1 MSTLDAARP
10 AAVGVGRTWPDRF
23 AEQVA
28 ARGDAVAVEMGD
40 ESLTY
45 GALAD
50 RAGRLAAALR
60 AHGAAP
66 ERLVGLA
73 LPRSVDQ
80 VVAQVAVLCAGA
92 AYLPVDP
99 DQPEERIRFVLDD
112 AAPAVLL
119 TTPELRDALPPEWR
133 ARAVLL
139 PDLDLTATPPA
150 PLDPGVSVD
159 ALAYVIYTS
168 GSTGRPK
175 GVLVTHAG
183 VDKLVATQT
192 ERLGVGPDDRVLAF
206 ASPSFD
212 VAFWELCQ
220 SLLSGARMVVV
231 PSELRAPVPELAAYL
246 YAHDVS
252 VMILPPVLL
261 AAMPEDVTL
270 PPGVLLAGTER
281 VAPELVARWG
291 RDHRMF
297 NAYGPTE
304 ATVNST
310 LGESHPGTL
319 DGTSVPIG
327 VPDPLTTARVL
338 DAALAPV
345 ADGEPGE
352 LYLGGPG
359 LARGYL
365 GRPGLSAERFVA
377 DPFGGPGD
385 RLYRTGDLV
394 VRHGEVL
401 DFRGRTDDQV
411 QIRGFRVEPGEV
423 ESEMRSHPGV
433 AQAAAVVREDLPAGR
448 GLVGYVVPA
457 LGEAG
462 EGRVDEWKELHEVLY
477 TAADED
483 AALFDDGF
491 AGWNS
496 TYDGTDIPREHMRV
510 WRDAVVD
517 RIRALP
523 AGGRVLEVGV
533 GSGLLLTEVAPE
545 VERYVGIDLSAEGI
559 AALQRRVD
567 ASDVLR
573 GRVVLE
579 TRPAHEVRGV
589 DGGPFD
595 AIVINSVAQYFPG
608 ADYLAAVLR
617 DAAGLLAPGGSILV
631 GDVRHAGLLRTLR
644 AGVETARDPGR
655 DPAALRR
662 AVDASAA
669 WEPELLVHPDF
680 FRDVADELG
689 LAADVE
695 LERTP
700 HHDELSRYRY
710 HAVLYADVSEFRG
723 YGPEVRSRPWTG
735 SVEEVREALAA
746 SDAVRLVG
754 VPNARLIPDLEAL
767 ARVDGTAL
775 PDVPA
780 ADPEDL
786 IALAPGRARATW
798 DPEDPT
804 RFEVLYSDA
813 GPAFRGGGPTGTTT
827 PAPFRD
833 VGALTSAVRE
843 HLRDRL
849 PEHLVPAAVVA
860 VPALPTLPSGK
871 LDRAALPAPDLAAE
885 LDGTAP
891 RTPREELLA
900 AVFAE
905 LLGVPGIGVHDDF
918 FAVGGDSIL
927 SVSLVARARAAGL
940 AITPRQIF
948 THRTVAGLA
957 EVAAARDDGTEDG
970 VAVELDDT
978 ARAALGDT
986 GDTAEVWP
994 VSALQEGFF
1003 VHAAL
1008 SDVYTVQEVVRLRG
1022 PVDAGA
1028 WRAAAQRLL
1037 ARHPQLRAGFAQRA
1051 DGRVVQAIAESVDLP
1066 WRAVDLRDLDTPA
1079 AERALDD
1086 VVVAERAERFDL
1098 ARPPLIRAAL
1108 VHTGDDTAALV
1119 LTFEHIV
1126 LDGWSVAV
1134 VVRELLADTGEATPD
1149 TDLPT
1154 HRARHARLPDQAADL
1169 AAWRDA
1175 LADLDGPTRLLGAL
1189 APDAGVGAPEPAR
1202 APRHHQRR
1210 LGIDERTTGR
1220 LVAAARRR
1228 GLTLGTVLHGAWAL
1242 VVGRLTGS
1250 RDVVVGSTVSG
1261 RDGVLPGVEDA
1272 VGLFINTVPVRLR
1285 WAPGEPVA
1293 DVLDALQAHRTEL
1306 LDHDGVALAALQ
1318 RELGHGELFD
1328 SLVVVENYPQPDG
1341 VEAVDVVDAVHYP
1354 VALIAAVGPRLDLT
1368 IKHDP
1373 TRVDAAAA
1381 ELVVAQLRRTLDR
1394 FAADLDA
1401 PVAAIPLRDA
1411 PPRHPDTARPVEP
1424 ATLTSWIADQA
1435 AATPDAPAVI
1445 AEDGTLTHA
1454 ELAGRAAGLARHLA
1468 GEGAVVG
1475 VAVPRS
1481 ADLVVALAGVLHAGK
1496 AYVPLDVD
1504 LPRERLA
1511 AVIADAGVEV
1521 VVTTAS
1527 TDALPDGPR
1536 RVLVEDAG
1544 DADTP
1549 LAEPDPDDA
1558 AYVIF
1563 TSGSTGRPKGVVVSH
1578 RAIVNRLA
1586 WTQETYGLTPDDRV
1600 LQKTPVGFDVSVWE
1614 FFWPLVT
1621 GAAIVVARPGGH
1633 RDPAYLAG
1641 LVADAG
1647 VTTMHFVPSMLEA
1660 FLATDEV
1667 TEDPSWAASLR
1678 RVLASGEAL
1687 PAGAAARWRELTGV
1701 PLHNLYGPTEA
1712 AVDVTHHQVSDV
1724 DTARVPIGAP
1734 VWNTTLHVLDP
1745 CLAPVPDG
1753 VPGELY
1759 LAGVQLAR
1767 GYTGRPGLTAERFV
1781 ADPFA
1786 PGRRL
1791 YRTGDLVLR
1800 RPDGELEYLGRTDE
1814 QVKIR
1819 GQRIEPGEVEAALA
1833 AQPGVARAA
1842 VTVRRDGP
1850 SPSLVGYVVGD
1861 ADGLRAALA
1870 RELPEAMV
1878 PVAVV
1883 AIDALP
1889 LTASGK
1895 LDRRALPAPELGTG
1909 PAREPATEAERVLC
1923 AIFAEVLGRETCGP
1937 DDDWFALGG
1946 DSISAIGVA
1955 SRARRAGL
1963 AVGPAEVF
1971 AGRSPAGVAA
1981 RVPDTAVGAARV
1993 EDLVAPVAPEQVR
2006 ADVAVAEVWPLSPLQ
2021 EGLFFHAGLDGGVDG
2036 SADVYR
2042 IQEIVDLDHRLDADR
2057 LRDAVATLL
2066 ARHDALR
2073 AGFTSEGLDEPVQ
2086 FVAASLEPPVRVV
2099 DAPSDD
2105 AVAAATAEDRAA
2117 GFDLAAPP
2125 LFRVVLVRGPAS
2137 DRVLISR
2144 HLLLWDGWSAWTVL
2158 SQLLGAYAGEEL
2170 EPAGSYRDHL
2180 AWLAA
2185 QDTDAAMEAWRS
2197 ALAGLEEPTLVGPDT
2212 PEPLREQDVELDAD
2226 VTARLRALTRE
2237 RGITAHTV
2245 LSTVWGLALAAATG
2259 RTDVVLGT
2267 TVAGRPDAVPHVET
2281 TVGLFL
2287 TTVPTRLVLDAGE
2300 SAGALLARVQDERL
2314 GLLAQEW
2321 VGLGAIQRA
2330 AGRRTLFDTLFVY
2343 RPEGGEERIADLA
2356 DRHGVTALRNDDATH
2371 YPMTFIVTPGER
2383 MRLTLAHTLSDD
2395 GARAWLDRFT
2405 TLLDQVL
2412 ADPEV
2417 AVPALDPLLPAEREA
2432 VTSGRDGAPADLGN
2446 VTVADMLA
2454 ERAALVPDD
2463 LALVSGNVALTYRE
2477 LDAAID
2483 RTARLLRSRGAG
2495 PETVVALAV
2504 PRSAETVVALFAV
2517 LRTGAAYLPLE
2528 LDHPAE
2534 RLRETIADAEPVALV
2549 TVARV
2554 AERFGGVP
2562 AIVLDDPDVAAE
2574 RDALPAG
2581 SLSDAELGDFAR
2593 DRADR
2598 LDRPAYLIYTSGST
2612 GRPKGVV
2619 TPYRGLT
2626 NMQINHRTEIFDP
2639 VVAAAGGRRLRIAH
2653 TVSFAFDMSWE
2664 ELLWLVEGHEVHVL
2678 DEELRRDATRLVAH
2692 ADEHAVDVVNV
2703 TPTYAD
2709 ALIEEGLLAERGMP
2723 LVLLGGEA
2731 VSDTVWSTLR
2741 DTDGT
2746 LGYNLYGPTEYTI
2759 NTLGGGTEDSA
2770 TPTVGRPITNTR
2782 AHVLD
2787 PWLRPVPDGVPGEL
2801 YIAGTG
2807 LARGYWRRPGLT
2819 AERFVADPTDPAGG
2833 RMYRTGDLVRRR
2845 PGTGGVLDFLSR
2857 TDDQVKIRGHRVE
2870 PGEVAAVLTA
2880 HDAVARAAVVADR
2893 SGPGGSARLVGY
2905 VVRAGDLEVAAVRDD
2920 LRGRLPDHLVP
2931 AALVEVDTLPL
2942 TVNGKLD
2949 VGALPTPDLAPAG
2962 GGRPPATPEEETL
2975 CGIFAAVLD
2984 VPRVGPED
2992 DFFDLGGHSLIATRL
3007 LSRVRTALGA
3017 DVTLRDLFDAPTPAA
3032 LAGRVGSREPVA
3044 ARPELTSRE
3053 RPGALPLSAAQQR
3066 LWMLAQ
3072 LGETGGSAT
3081 SAYHYPIVLRV
3092 RPDGEELDVDALAAA
3107 LDDVV
3112 SRHEPLRTLI
3122 DGATQRVLSEVRIP
3136 LTRASASSEDEAAEL
3151 VAAEVARPFD
3161 LARRPPLRATVIAL
3175 PGGALG
3181 AGEHLLVLVL
3191 HHIATDEWSDGPL
3204 FADLAAA
3211 YAARRDGHAPVF
3223 TPLPVT
3229 YGDYALWQAE
3239 LLGSSDG
3246 GSPEAARQR
3255 AFWADALA
3263 GAPEELEL
3271 PTDRPRPATPS
3282 FTGGTVA
3289 LPLDDA
3295 VAEGLR
3301 ELARERGA
3309 STFMVLQAAVAVLLA
3324 RLGAGDDVP
3333 LGAPVAGRTDPR
3345 LDDLVGFFVN
3355 TVVLRTD
3362 LSGAPSFGELVDRVR
3377 AADLAAFAHADL
3389 PFETVVEHLD
3399 PPRVLARTPL
3409 FQVMVGHHVRSGSP
3423 LSLPGLEITEDDV
3436 AGTTAK
3442 FDLVF
3447 SFVEDTAS
3455 GGAITLHLEYAADL
3469 FDRDSAE
3476 RIAERFARVAGS
3488 VVTAP
3493 DAPVAD
3499 VGVLADDERERL
3511 ARIEGRPDARA
3522 VPEETLVASFE
3533 RHVDTTPDAVA
3544 VADADRAVS
3553 YAELDGLA
3561 EAVAD
3566 LLVGVGPEDVVA
3578 VAVPRSVTMVAA
3590 VLGVLKRGAA
3600 WLPIDLAHPPERLAH
3615 MLADSGAVRVVVTPA
3630 TAERVPSGP
3639 PQVVLDGVEPAPRR
3653 DRARPA
3659 SLDAAAY
3666 VLYTSGS
3673 TGRPKGVV
3681 VPHEGIGSLAATSV
3695 DRMGVTAEARIL
3707 QFASVGFDVAAF
3719 ELTMALTLGG
3729 RLEILPDDAR
3739 VAGPPLTDFLRDRR
3753 ITHAILPPSL
3763 VAALPDDCVI
3773 PDGTTVLVGTETVP
3787 PDLVARWAERLRMLV
3802 AYGLTE
3808 ATVNST
3814 LWRTR
3819 SDWSGPLPIGDPDP
3833 NTVVRVLGPRLEPVA
3848 PGVVGDLWVGGRG
3861 LARGY
3866 VGRPDL
3872 TAERFV
3878 ADPYGAPGARLYRTG
3893 DRARWRRDPAASAGW
3908 VLDFLGRDDDQVKIR
3923 GVRIEP
3929 GEVAAALAEH
3939 PGVAQAVAVADRD
3952 GDLARLV
3959 GYVSP
3964 ASGPVDVDEVRAT
3977 AAARLPEHMVPSLV
3991 VALDGPMPLTPNGKV
4006 DRRALPAP
4014 DWSALVTSA
4023 APTTPEEERLAAI
4036 VAEVLRLERVGVDD
4050 DFFALG
4056 GHSMAAMRLVSGV
4069 REALGVELVVRDVFE
4084 APTVAGLAVRV
4095 ADAPRAR
4102 PRPTPGGPPGAEEPL
4117 APGQRRLVAD
4127 GTSRRP
4133 DHALVLD
4140 GPFDRD
4146 ALAAAVDDVVARHEP
4161 LRTTVGEV
4169 RRVAARGPGLTERH
4183 GALEDL
4189 AREPFDLTAEPAFRA
4204 HLVDGRL
4211 LLVLGY
4217 TAVDEWSVVPLLRD
4231 LATAYAARRRG
4242 GEPAWAPLPISYTD
4256 YARWA
4261 TALPARSPADRDD
4274 LVGLPTSLF
4283 HSGES
4288 GGSGASG
4295 AASVVAVEIDAGHR
4309 LALDRLA
4316 RRTRTSLLMVLQA
4329 ALASALTAEGAGE
4342 DLPLV
4347 TMDAG
4352 RVDAAL
4358 DDLVGSVAD
4367 LIVVRTDTSG
4377 DPSVEELLDRVRRAD
4392 LAAFAHD
4399 TAFADVAA
4407 HTGLARPPVALVH
4420 HEDVGMAGEQS
4431 VLGALDAVPTG
4442 ASSADLTLAFWETAP
4457 GRAMAIELIHDPAVV
4472 DDATARRILDRVLAF
4487 GV

>member
-1 MSTLDAARP
+1 MSTLDADRRP
-10 AAVGVGRTWPDRF
+10 RVGVGRTWPDRF

-28 ARGDAVAVEMGD
+28 RRGEAVAVVMGE

-45 GALAD
+45 DALAD
-50 RAGRLAAALR
+50 RAARLATRLV
-60 AHGAAP
+60 AHGAGP
-66 ERLVGLA
+66 ERLVGVA
-73 LPRSVDQ
+73 LPRSVDA

-92 AYLPVDP
+92 AHLPVDT
-99 DQPEERIRFVLDD
+99 DQPAERVRLVLDD

-119 TTPELRDALPPEWR
+119 TTAALRGELPAGWADRAL
-133 ARAVLL
+133 VL
-139 PDLDLTATPPA
+139 DELDVAAAAPA
-150 PLDPGVSVD
+150 PLDPDVAVD
-159 ALAYVIYTS
+159 GLAYVIYTS

-183 VDKLVATQT
+183 VDGLVATQT
-192 ERLGVGPDDRVLAF
+192 ERLGVGPDDHVLAF
-206 ASPSFD
+206 ASPGFD

-220 SLLSGARMVVV
+220 ALLSGGRLVVV

-246 YAHDVS
+246 HEHGVT

-261 AAMPEDVTL
+261 AALPDDVDL
-270 PPGVLLAGTER
+270 PAGVLLAGTER

-291 RDHRMF
+291 RGRRMF

-310 LGESHPGTL
+310 LGESHPDAL
-319 DGTSVPIG
+319 DGASVPIG

-345 ADGEPGE
+345 PHGEPGE
-352 LYLGGPG
+352 LYIGGPG

-365 GRPGLSAERFVA
+365 GRPGLTAERFVA
-377 DPFGGPGD
+377 DPFGEPGD

-394 VRHGEVL
+394 VRHGDVL
-401 DFRGRTDDQV
+401 DFLGRTDDQV

-423 ESEMRSHPGV
+423 ESAMRSHPAV
-433 AQAAAVVREDLPAGR
+433 AQAAVVVREDLPGGR
-448 GLVGYVVPA
+448 ALVGYVVPA
-457 LGEAG
+457 LGGAG
-462 EGRVDEWKELHEVLY
+462 DDRVAEWEDLHEVLY
-477 TAADED
+477 AAD
-483 AALFDDGF
+483 DDGF

-496 TYDGTDIPREHMRV
+496 TYDGAEIPRAQMRV
-510 WRDAVVD
+510 WRDAVVA

-523 AGGRVLEVGV
+523 VGSRVLEVGV
-533 GSGLLLTEVAPE
+533 GSGLLLTEIAPH
-545 VERYVGIDLSAEGI
+545 VERYVGVDLSAEGI
-559 AALQRRVD
+559 AALGRRVAAD
-567 ASDVLR
+567 PVLAD
-573 GRVVLE
+573 RVVLE
-579 TRPAHEVRGV
+579 TRAADAVAGV
-589 DGGPFD
+589 AGGPFD
-595 AIVINSVAQYFPG
+595 TIVINSVVQYFPDG
-608 ADYLAAVLR
+608 EYLRRVLH
-617 DAAGLLAPGGSILV
+617 DAAGLLAPGGSLLV

-644 AGVETARDPGR
+644 AGVEVARAAPGT
-655 DPAALRR
+655 DDAALRG
-662 AVDASAA
+662 AVDASVA
-669 WEPELLVHPDF
+669 WEPELLVDPGF
-680 FRDVADELG
+680 FGAVAVELG

-700 HHDELSRYRY
+700 FHDEISRYRY
-710 HAVLYADVSEFRG
+710 HAVLHPHVRDLPSDSTEDHAR
-723 YGPEVRSRPWTG
+723 EVRWTG
-735 SVEEVREALAA
+735 SVEEVRAALAA
-746 SDAVRLVG
+746 WPAVRLVG
-754 VPNARLIPDLEAL
+754 VPNARLTPDLEAL
-767 ARVDGTAL
+767 AGVDGTPL

-786 IALAPGRARATW
+786 IALAPDRARATW
-798 DPEDPT
+798 DPEEPT
-804 RFEVLYSDA
+804 RFEVLFGD
-813 GPAFRGGGPTGTTT
+813 GPAFRGGGPAGTST

-833 VGALTSAVRE
+833 VTAVTAAVRE

-849 PEHLVPAAVVA
+849 PAHLVPAAVVA

-871 LDRAALPAPDLAAE
+871 LDRAALPAPDPAAE
-885 LDGTAP
+885 IEGTAP
-891 RTPREELLA
+891 RTPREEMLA
-900 AVFAE
+900 ALFAE
-905 LLGVPGIGVHDDF
+905 LLAVPGIGVHDDF

-927 SVSLVARARAAGL
+927 SVSLVVRARAAGL
-940 AITPRQIF
+940 EITPRQIF
-948 THRTVAGLA
+948 THRTVAALA
-957 EVAAARDDGTEDG
+957 REAGVREETTAPAAVT
-970 VAVELDDT
+970 VELDDT
-978 ARAALGDT
+978 ARAALGD
-986 GDTAEVWP
+986 GLSDESWDEVWP
-994 VSALQEGFF
+994 ASPLQEGFL

-1022 PVDAGA
+1022 PVDAAA
-1028 WRAAAQRLL
+1028 WRAAAGRLPE
-1037 ARHPQLRAGFAQRA
+1037 RHPQLRAGFAQRA
-1051 DGRVVQAIAESVDLP
+1051 DGRVVQAIAREVTLP
-1066 WRAVDLRDLDTPA
+1066 WREVDLRGADPA
-1079 AERALDD
+1079 ALDD
-1086 VVVAERAERFDL
+1086 VVAAERAERFDL
-1098 ARPPLIRAAL
+1098 ARPPLLRVAL
-1108 VHTGDDTAALV
+1108 VHLRDTERSGAGAEEENEDAALV

-1134 VVRELLADTGEATPD
+1134 VVRELVDDVAGTLPPARD
-1149 TDLPT
+1149 TDLAT
-1154 HRARHARLPDQAADL
+1154 LRARHTRADDADADL
-1169 AAWRDA
+1169 AAWTSA
-1175 LADLDGPTRLLGAL
+1175 LAGLDGPTRLLDAL
-1189 APDAGVGAPEPAR
+1189 APATVPDDLAAAPER
-1202 APRHHQRR
+1202 APRHRQVR
-1210 LGIDERTTGR
+1210 LVVDADTTGR

-1242 VVGRLTGS
+1242 VVGRLTGQ

-1261 RDGVLPGVEDA
+1261 RDGSLPGVEDA
-1272 VGLFINTVPVRLR
+1272 VGLFINTVPVRVR
-1285 WAPGEPVA
+1285 WTPGAAAGE
-1293 DVLDALQAHRTEL
+1293 VLAALQDERTAL
-1306 LDHDGVALAALQ
+1306 LDHDRVALAALQ
-1318 RELGHGELFD
+1318 RALGLGELFD
-1328 SLVVVENYPQPDG
+1328 SLVVVENYPQPHGVDG
-1341 VEAVDVVDAVHYP
+1341 VDVVDAVHYP
-1354 VALIAAVGPRLDLT
+1354 VALIASGGSELALT
-1368 IKHDP
+1368 VKHDP

-1381 ELVVAQLRRTLDR
+1381 DLVVAQLRRTLDAL
-1394 FAADLDA
+1394 AADLDV
-1401 PVAAIPLRDA
+1401 PVAAIPLRDDPVA
-1411 PPRHPDTARPVEP
+1411 HPDVARPVAP
-1424 ATLTSWIADQA
+1424 TTLTGWIAEQA
-1435 AATPDAPAVI
+1435 ATTPDAPAVV
-1445 AEDGTLTHA
+1445 AEGAVLTHA
-1454 ELAGRAAGLARHLA
+1454 ELTARSAELA
-1468 GEGAVVG
+1468 GALAGAGPVVG

-1481 ADLVVALAGVLHAGK
+1481 AGLVVALLGVLHAGA
-1496 AYVPLDVD
+1496 AYVPLDLD
-1504 LPRERLA
+1504 LPRERLR
-1511 AVIADAGVEV
+1511 AVVEDAGVEV
-1521 VVTTAS
+1521 VVTTAEAA
-1527 TDALPDGPR
+1527 DAVPDGPR
-1536 RVLVEDAG
+1536 RVLLDAAG
-1544 DADTP
+1544 REAVP
-1549 LAEPDPDDA
+1549 PVPVDPDDA

-1586 WTQETYGLTPDDRV
+1586 WMQDAYGLAPDDRV

-1633 RDPAYLAG
+1633 RDPTYLAA

-1667 TEDPSWAASLR
+1667 TDDVAWAGTLR

-1687 PAGAAARWRELTGV
+1687 PATAAARWRELTGV

-1712 AVDVTHHQVSDV
+1712 AVDVTHHAVTAA
-1724 DTARVPIGAP
+1724 DTTRVPIGAP
-1734 VWNTTLHVLDP
+1734 VWNTGLHVLDE
-1745 CLAPVPDG
+1745 CLAEVPDG

-1781 ADPFA
+1781 AA
-1786 PGRRL
+1786 PDGARL
-1791 YRTGDLVLR
+1791 YRTGDLVR
-1800 RPDGELEYLGRTDE
+1800 RLPDGELEYLGRTDE

-1833 AQPGVARAA
+1833 ARSGVAHAA

-1850 SPSLVGYVVGD
+1850 SPALVGYVVGEVDPD
-1861 ADGLRAALA
+1861 ALRADLA
-1870 RELPEAMV
+1870 AELPEAMV
-1878 PVAVV
+1878 PAAVV
-1883 AIDALP
+1883 VLDALP

-1895 LDRRALPAPELGTG
+1895 LDRRALPAPAVADAG
-1909 PAREPATEAERVLC
+1909 PAREPASEAERVLC
-1923 AIFAEVLGRETCGP
+1923 AVFAEVLGRGRCGP
-1937 DDDWFALGG
+1937 DDDFFALGG
-1946 DSISAIGVA
+1946 DSIAAIGVA
-1955 SRARRAGL
+1955 GRARRAGL

-1981 RVPDTAVGAARV
+1981 RVPDTARAAAPV
-1993 EDLVAPVAPEQVR
+1993 EDLRAPVAPERVPT
-2006 ADVAVAEVWPLSPLQ
+2006 DLDVAEVWPLSPLQ
-2021 EGLFFHAGLDGGVDG
+2021 EGLFFHAGLDGGPDG

-2042 IQEIVDLDHRLDADR
+2042 IQEIVDLDHRLDEER
-2057 LRDAVATLL
+2057 LRAAVATLL

-2086 FVAASLEPPVRVV
+2086 FVAASLAPPVRVV
-2099 DAPSDD
+2099 DAADED
-2105 AVAAATAEDRAA
+2105 AVAAVTAQDRAA
-2117 GFDLAAPP
+2117 GFDLARPP
-2125 LFRVVLVRGPAS
+2125 LFRVVLVRGPGT

-2158 SQLLGAYAGEEL
+2158 SQLLDAYAGDREL

-2185 QDTDAAMEAWRS
+2185 QDTDAAVEAWRT

-2212 PEPLREQDVELDAD
+2212 PGPLRERDLELDAD
-2226 VTARLRALTRE
+2226 VTARLRTLTRE
-2237 RGITAHTV
+2237 RGLTAHAV
-2245 LSTVWGLALAAATG
+2245 LSTVWGLVLAAATG

-2287 TTVPTRLVLDAGE
+2287 TTVPTRLVLRAGE
-2300 SAGALLARVQDERL
+2300 PVDALLARVQDERL
-2314 GLLAQEW
+2314 GLLAHEW

-2343 RPEGGEERIADLA
+2343 RPEGGEERVAELSA
-2356 DRHGVTALRNDDATH
+2356 RHGVTALRNDDATH
-2371 YPMTFIVTPGER
+2371 YPLTVIVTPGER
-2383 MRLTLAHTLSDD
+2383 MRVTLAHTLTDD
-2395 GARAWLDRFT
+2395 AATAWLERFT
-2405 TLLDQVL
+2405 RLLEQVL
-2412 ADPEV
+2412 ADPGA
-2417 AVPALDPLLPAEREA
+2417 AVDALDPLLPAEREA
-2432 VTSGRDGAPADLGN
+2432 VVAGRDGVAVDLGN
-2446 VTVADMLA
+2446 ATVADLLA
-2454 ERAALVPDD
+2454 QRAALVPGD
-2463 LALVSGNVALTYRE
+2463 LALVSGDVGYTYRE
-2477 LDAAID
+2477 LDAAVD
-2483 RTARLLRSRGAG
+2483 RTARLLRARGAG

-2534 RLRETIADAEPVALV
+2534 RLRATLRDAEPVVLV

-2554 AERFGGVP
+2554 ADRFPGVP
-2562 AIVLDDPDVAAE
+2562 ALVLDDPAVAAE
-2574 RDALPAG
+2574 REAQPAG
-2581 SLSDAELGDFAR
+2581 PLGDDELGAFAR

-2612 GRPKGVV
+2612 GAPKGVV

-2626 NMQINHRTEIFDP
+2626 NMQINHRREIFEP

-2692 ADEHAVDVVNV
+2692 AREHAVDVVNV
-2703 TPTYAD
+2703 TPTYAE
-2709 ALIEEGLLAERGMP
+2709 ALIEEGLLERTVP

-2731 VSDTVWSTLR
+2731 VSDAVWTALR
-2741 DTDGT
+2741 DADGT

-2759 NTLGGGTEDSA
+2759 NTLGGGTADSA

-2845 PGTGGVLDFLSR
+2845 PGTGGVLDFLGR

-2870 PGEVAAVLTA
+2870 PGEVAAALTA

-2905 VVRAGDLEVAAVRDD
+2905 VVPAGQLDVAAVRDD
-2920 LRGRLPDHLVP
+2920 LRSRLPDHLVP

-2949 VGALPTPDLAPAG
+2949 TGALPTPDLTPAG
-2962 GGRPPATPEEETL
+2962 GGRPPATPAEETL
-2975 CGIFAAVLD
+2975 CGLYAAVLGLE
-2984 VPRVGPED
+2984 RVGPDD
-2992 DFFDLGGHSLIATRL
+2992 DFFDLGGHSLVATRL

-3017 DVTLRDLFDAPTPAA
+3017 DVALRDLFDAPTPAL
-3032 LAGRVGSREPVA
+3032 LAGRAGGRAAGP
-3044 ARPELTSRE
+3044 ARPELAPRE
-3053 RPGALPLSAAQQR
+3053 RPAALPLSAAQQR

-3072 LGETGGSAT
+3072 LDEAGGG
-3081 SAYHYPIVLRV
+3081 AYHYPIVLRL
-3092 RPDGEELDVDALAAA
+3092 RPDPERLDPAALAAA

-3112 SRHEPLRTLI
+3112 ARHDPLRTLL
-3122 DGATQRVLSEVRIP
+3122 DGTTQRVLTDVRIP
-3136 LTRASASSEDEAAEL
+3136 LARARADSADEAAEL
-3151 VAAEVARPFD
+3151 VEAEVARPFD
-3161 LARRPPLRATVIAL
+3161 LARRPPLRATLVEL
-3175 PGGALG
+3175 PGD
-3181 AGEHLLVLVL
+3181 EHLLVLVL

-3211 YAARRDGHAPVF
+3211 YAARRAGEEPAF
-3223 TPLPVT
+3223 APLPVT
-3229 YGDYALWQAE
+3229 YADYALWQAD
-3239 LLGSSDG
+3239 LLGDPADTDSA
-3246 GSPEAARQR
+3246 AARQVM
-3255 AFWADALA
+3255 FWAGALA
-3263 GAPEELEL
+3263 GAPEELAL
-3271 PTDRPRPATPS
+3271 PTDRPRPAAPT

-3289 LPLDDA
+3289 LTLEPA

-3301 ELARERGA
+3301 ALARDRGA

-3362 LSGAPSFGELVDRVR
+3362 LSGTPSFGELVDRVR
-3377 AADLAAFAHADL
+3377 AADLAAFAHADV
-3389 PFETVVEHLD
+3389 PFETVVERLD

-3409 FQVMVGHHVRSGSP
+3409 FQVMVGHHVRSGAP
-3423 LSLPGLEITEDDV
+3423 LALPGLAVTEEDV

-3447 SFVEDTAS
+3447 SFVETD
-3455 GGAITLHLEYAADL
+3455 GDLTLHLEYAADL
-3469 FDRDSAE
+3469 FERSSAE
-3476 RIAERFARVAGS
+3476 RIAQRFARVA
-3488 VVTAP
+3488 VTVAAAP
-3493 DAPVAD
+3493 DVPVATVD
-3499 VGVLADDERERL
+3499 VLDDDERALL
-3511 ARIEGRPDARA
+3511 ADLSGRPDARA
-3522 VPEETLVASFE
+3522 VPEETLVAAFE
-3533 RHVDTTPDAVA
+3533 RHADATPHAVA
-3544 VADADRAVS
+3544 VADVEREVG

-3561 EAVAD
+3561 EGVAD
-3566 LLVGVGPEDVVA
+3566 LLDGVGPEDVVA

-3600 WLPIDLAHPPERLAH
+3600 WLPLDLAHPPERLAH
-3615 MLADSGAVRVVVTPA
+3615 MVADSGAVRLLVTPA
-3630 TAERVPSGP
+3630 TADRVPDGPPRVVLERV
-3639 PQVVLDGVEPAPRR
+3639 DPAPRR

-3659 SLDAAAY
+3659 GLDAAAY

-3681 VPHEGIGSLAATSV
+3681 VPHEGIGSLAATAA
-3695 DRMGVTAEARIL
+3695 DRMGVTAASRIL

-3729 RLEILPDDAR
+3729 RLEILPGEAR
-3739 VAGPPLTDFLRDRR
+3739 VAGPALTDVLHARR

-3763 VAALPDDCVI
+3763 VAALPADCTI

-3787 PDLVARWAERLRMLV
+3787 PDLVARWADRLRMFV

-3819 SDWSGPLPIGDPDP
+3819 TGWEGPLPIGEPDP

-3848 PGVVGDLWVGGRG
+3848 PGVVGDLYVGGRG

-3866 VGRPDL
+3866 VGQSAL
-3872 TAERFV
+3872 TAARFV
-3878 ADPYGAPGARLYRTG
+3878 ADPAGAPGARLYRTG
-3893 DRARWRRDPAASAGW
+3893 DRARWRRDPQASTGW
-3908 VLDFLGRDDDQVKIR
+3908 VLDFLGRDDDQIKIR

-3939 PGVAQAVAVADRD
+3939 PDVQQAVAVADRD

-3959 GYVSP
+3959 GYVT
-3964 ASGPVDVDEVRAT
+3964 AVDDHVDVEDVRA
-3977 AAARLPEHMVPSLV
+3977 AAATRLPEHMVPALV
-3991 VALDGPMPLTPNGKV
+3991 VALDGPVPLTPNGKV

-4014 DWSALVTSA
+4014 DWSALVSSA
-4023 APTTPEEERLAAI
+4023 APATPEEERLAAL
-4036 VAEVLRLERVGVDD
+4036 VAEVLRLERVGADD

-4069 REALGVELVVRDVFE
+4069 RESLGVELAVRDVFE
-4084 APTVAGLAVRV
+4084 APTVAELATRL
-4095 ADAPRAR
+4095 AGAPRSR
-4102 PRPTPGGPPGAEEPL
+4102 PSPVPGGPPLAAEPV
-4117 APGQRRLVAD
+4117 APAQRRLLAE
-4127 GTSRRP
+4127 GTRRRP
-4133 DHALVLD
+4133 DHALVLR
-4140 GPFDRD
+4140 GPFDPE
-4146 ALAAAVDDVVARHEP
+4146 ALAAAVDDVVARHQP
-4161 LRTTVGEV
+4161 LRTTVSADGTV
-4169 RRVAARGPGLTERH
+4169 LRVGDGGPGLTTSS
-4183 GALEDL
+4183 GSPEDL
-4189 AREPFDLTAEPAFRA
+4189 ARAPFDLTAEPAFRA
-4204 HLVDGRL
+4204 HLVGGEL

-4231 LATAYAARRRG
+4231 LAIAYAARRYG
-4242 GEPAWAPLPISYTD
+4242 GEPAWVPLPLHYTD

-4261 TALPARSPADRDD
+4261 RTLPARPAAERAD
-4274 LVGLPTSLF
+4274 LVDLPVPPPHTPAPARVL
-4283 HSGES
+4283 
-4288 GGSGASG
+4288 
-4295 AASVVAVEIDAGHR
+4295 AAELAPGPR
-4309 LALDRLA
+4309 RALDRLA
-4316 RRTRTSLLMVLQA
+4316 RRTRTSLLMVFQA
-4329 ALASALTAEGAGE
+4329 ALATALTAEGAGT

-4347 TMDAG
+4347 TMAAG

-4358 DDLVGSVAD
+4358 DDLVGAVAD
-4367 LIVVRTDTSG
+4367 LVVVRTDTAG
-4377 DPSVEELLDRVRRAD
+4377 DPGPEELLARVRAAD
-4392 LAAFAHD
+4392 LAAFVHD
-4399 TAFADVAA
+4399 TPFADVAA
-4407 HTGLARPPVALVH
+4407 HTGLVRPPAALVH
-4420 HEDVGMAGEQS
+4420 HEEATLASEQS
-4431 VLGALDAVPTG
+4431 VLGGLDAVPTG
-4442 ASSADLTLAFWETAP
+4442 ASVADLTLAFHETPP
-4457 GRAMAIELIHDPAVV
+4457 GRPMTVELVHDPAAV
-4472 DDATARRILDRVLAF
+4472 DDATARRVLDRVLGF
-4487 GV
+4487 GA

>member
-1 MSTLDAARP
+1 MSTLSVRSSTV
-10 AAVGVGRTWPDRF
+10 VGGRTWPDRF

-28 ARGDAVAVEMGD
+28 ARGDAVAVELGD
-40 ESLTY
+40 ASLTY
-45 GALAD
+45 AALAD
-50 RAGRLAAALR
+50 RAARLAALLAG
-60 AHGAAP
+60 HGAGP

-73 LPRSVDQ
+73 LPRSIDQ

-99 DQPEERIRFVLDD
+99 DQPEERVRLVLDD

-119 TTPELRDALPPEWR
+119 TTGELRGDLPPEW
-133 ARAVLL
+133 AERAVLL
-139 PDLDLTATPPA
+139 EELDLDAATPA
-150 PLDPGVSVD
+150 PLDPSVD
-159 ALAYVIYTS
+159 VASLAYVIYTS

-175 GVLVTHAG
+175 GVLVTHGG

-220 SLLSGARMVVV
+220 SLLSGGRLVIV
-231 PSELRAPVPELAAYL
+231 PSELRAPVPELAEYL
-246 YAHDVS
+246 HAHDVS

-261 AAMPEDVTL
+261 AAMPDDVTL

-310 LGESHPGTL
+310 LGEAHPDTL
-319 DGTSVPIG
+319 DGASVPIG

-338 DAALAPV
+338 DAELAPV
-345 ADGEPGE
+345 ADGVPGE

-377 DPFGGPGD
+377 DPYGGPGE

-394 VRHGEVL
+394 VRHGGVAGVL
-401 DFRGRTDDQV
+401 DFLGRTDDQV

-423 ESEMRSHPGV
+423 ESELRGHPGV
-433 AQAAAVVREDLPAGR
+433 AQAAAVVRDDLPAGR

-457 LGEAG
+457 LESVGDD
-462 EGRVDEWKELHEVLY
+462 RVADWKELHEVLY

-510 WRDAVVD
+510 WRDGVVD

-523 AGGRVLEVGV
+523 AGRRVLEVGV

-545 VERYVGIDLSAEGI
+545 VEHYVGIDLSAEGI
-559 AALQRRVD
+559 AALQRRVE
-567 ASDVLR
+567 ASDMLR
-573 GRVVLE
+573 ERVVLE
-579 TRPAHEVRGV
+579 TRPAHEVGGV

-595 AIVINSVAQYFPG
+595 AVVVNSVAQYFPDG
-608 ADYLAAVLR
+608 DYLRAVLR
-617 DAAGLLAPGGSILV
+617 DAAGLLAPGGAILV

-644 AGVETARDPGR
+644 AGVETARDPGA
-655 DPAALRR
+655 DPVALRR
-662 AVDASAA
+662 AVDGSVA

-680 FRDVADELG
+680 FREVADELG
-689 LAADVE
+689 LATDVE

-700 HHDELSRYRY
+700 FHDELSRYRY
-710 HAVLYADVSEFRG
+710 HATLYVRDLHSYSSEDHART
-723 YGPEVRSRPWTG
+723 VRWSG
-735 SVEEVREALAA
+735 SVEAVREALAA
-746 SDAVRLVG
+746 SPDLRVVG
-754 VPNARLIPDLEAL
+754 VPNARLTPDLEAL
-767 ARVDGTAL
+767 ARVDGTEPPA
-775 PDVPA
+775 VPA
-780 ADPEDL
+780 ADPENL
-786 IALAPGRARATW
+786 LALATDRPARATW

-804 RFEVLYSDA
+804 RFEVLYGDA
-813 GPAFRGGGPTGTTT
+813 GPVFRGGGPTGTTS

-833 VGALTSAVRE
+833 VGALTSGVRE

-860 VPALPTLPSGK
+860 VPELPTLPSGK

-885 LDGTAP
+885 VEGTAP

-900 AVFAE
+900 PVFAD
-905 LLGVPGIGVHDDF
+905 LLGLPGIGVHDDF

-927 SVSLVARARAAGL
+927 SVSLVARARAVGL
-940 AITPRQIF
+940 VITPRQIF

-957 EVAAARDDGTEDG
+957 EVATARDDTVQDG
-970 VAVELDDT
+970 VAVELDAA
-978 ARAALGDT
+978 ARAALGD
-986 GDTAEVWP
+986 ASEVWP

-1028 WRAAAQRLL
+1028 WRAAAGRLL
-1037 ARHPQLRAGFAQRA
+1037 ERHPQLRAGFAQRA
-1051 DGRVVQAIAESVDLP
+1051 DGRVVQAIAASVELP
-1066 WRAVDLRDLDTPA
+1066 WREVDLRDLDTPA
-1079 AERALDD
+1079 PENALDD

-1108 VHTGDDTAALV
+1108 VHTGDDAAALV

-1149 TDLPT
+1149 ITPDSDLAT
-1154 HRARHARLPDQAADL
+1154 HRARYARLPDQDADL
-1169 AAWRDA
+1169 AAWRET
-1175 LADLDGPTRLLGAL
+1175 LAGLDEPTRLLEAL
-1189 APDAGVGAPEPAR
+1189 APDAATDPAPAR
-1202 APRHHQRR
+1202 APRHHQSH
-1210 LGIDERTTGR
+1210 LGVDEETTGR

-1242 VVGRLTGS
+1242 MVGRLTGR

-1285 WAPGEPVA
+1285 WAPGEPVG
-1293 DVLDALQAHRTEL
+1293 DVLAALQAHRTEL

-1341 VEAVDVVDAVHYP
+1341 VEAIDVVDAVHYP

-1381 ELVVAQLRRTLDR
+1381 ELVVAQLHRTLDLL
-1394 FAADLDA
+1394 AADLDA
-1401 PVAAIPLRDA
+1401 PVATIPLRDA
-1411 PPRHPDTARPVEP
+1411 PPRHPDTAHAAPP
-1424 ATLTSWIADQA
+1424 TTLTGWIAAQA
-1435 AATPDAPAVI
+1435 ATTPDAPAVI

-1454 ELAGRAAGLARHLA
+1454 DLARRAAGLAARLA
-1468 GEGAVVG
+1468 DAGPVVG

-1481 ADLVVALAGVLHAGK
+1481 ADLVVALAGVLHAGR
-1496 AYVPLDVD
+1496 AYVPLDVE

-1521 VVTTAS
+1521 VVTTRE
-1527 TDALPDGPR
+1527 TALPDGPR
-1536 RVLVEDAG
+1536 RVLIEDAG

-1549 LAEPDPDDA
+1549 PAEPDPDAA

-1586 WTQETYGLTPDDRV
+1586 WTQDTYGLTPDDRV

-1614 FFWPLVT
+1614 LFWPLVT

-1641 LVADAG
+1641 LVAQAG

-1660 FLATDEV
+1660 FLAADEV
-1667 TEDPSWAASLR
+1667 TGDPSWAAPLR

-1687 PAGAAARWRELTGV
+1687 PAGAAARWRALTGV

-1712 AVDVTHHQVSDV
+1712 AVDVTYHQVSDA

-1734 VWNTTLHVLDP
+1734 VWNTTLHVLDA
-1745 CLAPVPDG
+1745 CLAPVSDG

-1781 ADPFA
+1781 ADPH
-1786 PGRRL
+1786 GSGERL
-1791 YRTGDLVLR
+1791 YRTGDLVR
-1800 RPDGELEYLGRTDE
+1800 RLPDGELEYLGRTDE

-1850 SPSLVGYVVGD
+1850 APALVGYVVGD
-1861 ADGLRAALA
+1861 ADGLREALA

-1883 AIDALP
+1883 ALDALP

-1895 LDRRALPAPELGTG
+1895 LDRAALPAPELGTG

-1923 AIFAEVLGRETCGP
+1923 TIFAEVLGRDSCGP
-1937 DDDWFALGG
+1937 DDDYFALGG
-1946 DSISAIGVA
+1946 DSIAAIGVA

-1981 RVPDTAVGAARV
+1981 RVPATGGDAQRV
-1993 EDLVAPVAPEQVR
+1993 EDLVAPVAPSEVR
-2006 ADVAVAEVWPLSPLQ
+2006 ADVDVAEVWPLSPLQ
-2021 EGLFFHAGLDGGVDG
+2021 EGLFFHAGLDGE
-2036 SADVYR
+2036 ADVYR
-2042 IQEIVDLDHRLDADR
+2042 IQETVDLDHRLDPDR
-2057 LRDAVATLL
+2057 LRGAVATLL

-2086 FVAASLEPPVRVV
+2086 FVAASLDPPVRVV

-2125 LFRVVLVRGPAS
+2125 LFRVVLVRGPET

-2158 SQLLGAYAGEEL
+2158 SQLLGAYAGSTDKEL

-2185 QDTDAAMEAWRS
+2185 QDTDAAVEAWRT
-2197 ALAGLEEPTLVGPDT
+2197 ALAGLEEPTLVGPET
-2212 PEPLREQDVELDAD
+2212 PGPLREQDLELDVA

-2245 LSTVWGLALAAATG
+2245 LSTVWGLVLAAATG

-2287 TTVPTRLVLDAGE
+2287 TTVPTRLVLDGGE

-2314 GLLAQEW
+2314 GLLAHEW

-2343 RPEGGEERIADLA
+2343 RPEGGEERIADLSA
-2356 DRHGVTALRNDDATH
+2356 RHGVTALRNDDATH
-2371 YPMTFIVTPGER
+2371 YPLTFIVTPGER
-2383 MRLTLAHTLSDD
+2383 MRLTLAHPLSDD
-2395 GARAWLDRFT
+2395 DAQAWLDRFT
-2405 TLLDQVL
+2405 ALLDQVL
-2412 ADPEV
+2412 ADPDT
-2417 AVPALDPLLPAEREA
+2417 AVPALDPLLPDEREA
-2432 VTSGRDGAPADLGN
+2432 VVGGRDGAPVDLGN

-2463 LALVSGNVALTYRE
+2463 LALVSGDVQYTYRE

-2517 LRTGAAYLPLE
+2517 LRAGAAYLPLE

-2534 RLRETIADAEPVALV
+2534 RLRETLADAAPVALV
-2549 TVARV
+2549 TLARV
-2554 AERFGGVP
+2554 ADRFDGVP
-2562 AIVLDDPDVAAE
+2562 AIVLDDPAVAAE

-2581 SLSDAELGDFAR
+2581 ALTDAELGDFAC

-2612 GRPKGVV
+2612 GKPKGVV

-2678 DEELRRDATRLVAH
+2678 DEELRRDAARLVAH
-2692 ADEHAVDVVNV
+2692 AAEHAVDVVNV
-2703 TPTYAD
+2703 TPTYAE
-2709 ALIEEGLLAERGMP
+2709 ALIEEGLLADRGMP

-2731 VSDTVWSTLR
+2731 VSDAVWSTLR
-2741 DTDGT
+2741 DTGGT

-2807 LARGYWRRPGLT
+2807 LARGYWRRAGLT
-2819 AERFVADPTDPAGG
+2819 AERFVADPTDAAGG

-2845 PGTGGVLDFLSR
+2845 PGSGGVLDFLGR

-2870 PGEVAAVLTA
+2870 PGEVAAALTA

-2893 SGPGGSARLVGY
+2893 SGPGGSARLIGY
-2905 VVRAGDLEVAAVRDD
+2905 VVAAGDIAGVRDD
-2920 LRGRLPDHLVP
+2920 LRSRLPDHLVP
-2931 AALVEVDTLPL
+2931 AALVEVGTLPL

-2949 VGALPTPDLAPAG
+2949 TGALPTPDLAPAG
-2962 GGRPPATPEEETL
+2962 GGRPPATATEETL

-3017 DVTLRDLFDAPTPAA
+3017 DVALRDLFDAPTPAA
-3032 LAGRVGSREPVA
+3032 LAERVGEREPA
-3044 ARPELTSRE
+3044 DARPELVSRE
-3053 RPGALPLSAAQQR
+3053 RPDALPLSAAQQR

-3072 LGETGGSAT
+3072 LDEAGGG
-3081 SAYHYPIVLRV
+3081 AYHYPIVLRV
-3092 RPDGEELDVDALAAA
+3092 RPDGERLDLDALSAA

-3112 SRHEPLRTLI
+3112 ARHEPLRTLI
-3122 DGATQRVLSEVRIP
+3122 DGAMQRVLSDVRIP
-3136 LTRASASSEDEAAEL
+3136 LTRASASSEDEAAEI
-3151 VAAEVARPFD
+3151 VTAEVARPFD
-3161 LARRPPLRATVIAL
+3161 LTRRPPLRATVID
-3175 PGGALG
+3175 LG
-3181 AGEHLLVLVL
+3181 DEHLLVLVL

-3211 YAARRDGHAPVF
+3211 YAARRDGHAPEF
-3223 TPLPVT
+3223 APLPVT
-3229 YGDYALWQAE
+3229 YADYALWQAE
-3239 LLGSSDG
+3239 LLDSSGAGSS
-3246 GSPEAARQR
+3246 EADRQL
-3255 AFWADALA
+3255 AFWTDALA
-3263 GAPEELEL
+3263 GVPDELEL
-3271 PTDRPRPATPS
+3271 PTDRPRPARPS

-3289 LPLDDA
+3289 LPLDSS

-3301 ELARERGA
+3301 ELARDRGA
-3309 STFMVLQAAVAVLLA
+3309 STFMVLQAAVAVLLS

-3377 AADLAAFAHADL
+3377 ATDLAAFSHADL

-3409 FQVMVGHHVRSGSP
+3409 FQVMVGHHVRSGAP
-3423 LSLPGLEITEDDV
+3423 LSLPGLAVTEDDV

-3447 SFVEDTAS
+3447 SFVETD
-3455 GGAITLHLEYAADL
+3455 GEITLHLEYAADL
-3469 FDRDSAE
+3469 FDRASAA
-3476 RIAERFARVAGS
+3476 RVADRFAQVAGS
-3488 VVTAP
+3488 VVSAP
-3493 DAPVAD
+3493 GTPVAD
-3499 VGVLADDERERL
+3499 VDVLTADERAQL
-3511 ARIEGRPDARA
+3511 AALEGRPDARA
-3522 VPEETLVASFE
+3522 VPEETLIDAFE
-3533 RHVDTTPDAVA
+3533 RHADARPHVAA
-3544 VADADRAVS
+3544 VADAEREVT
-3553 YAELDGLA
+3553 YAELDALA
-3561 EAVAD
+3561 EGVAD
-3566 LLVGVGPEDVVA
+3566 RLDGVGPEDVVA

-3600 WLPIDLAHPPERLAH
+3600 WLPLDLAHPSERLAH
-3615 MLADSGAVRVVVTPA
+3615 MLEDSGAVLTVATSA

-3639 PQVVLDGVEPAPRR
+3639 PQVVLDGVAPSPRR

-3659 SLDAAAY
+3659 SLEGAAY

-3681 VPHEGIGSLAATSV
+3681 VPHEGIASLAATSV
-3695 DRMGVTAEARIL
+3695 DRMSVTAESRIL

-3729 RLEILPDDAR
+3729 RLEILPDEAR
-3739 VAGPPLTDFLRDRR
+3739 VAGPPLTDFLHERR

-3763 VAALPDDCVI
+3763 VAALPADCVI

-3787 PDLVARWAERLRMLV
+3787 PDLVARWADRLRMLV

-3819 SDWSGPLPIGDPDP
+3819 TDWSGLLPIGEPDP

-3866 VGRPDL
+3866 VGQPGL
-3872 TAERFV
+3872 TASRFLP
-3878 ADPYGAPGARLYRTG
+3878 DPYGPPGARLYRTG
-3893 DRARWRRDPAASAGW
+3893 DRARWRPDPEASAGR
-3908 VLDFLGRDDDQVKIR
+3908 VLDFLGRDDDQIKIR

-3929 GEVAAALAEH
+3929 GEVAAALSEH
-3939 PGVAQAVAVADRD
+3939 PGVALAVAVADRD

-3964 ASGPVDVDEVRAT
+3964 SDGVVDVGEVRAA

-3991 VALDGPMPLTPNGKV
+3991 VALDGPVPLTPNGKV

-4014 DWSALVTSA
+4014 DWSALVSSA
-4023 APTTPEEERLAAI
+4023 APTTPEEEQLAAI

-4084 APTVAGLAVRV
+4084 APTVAALALRV
-4095 ADAPRAR
+4095 AEAPRAR
-4102 PRPTPGGPPGAEEPL
+4102 PRPVPSGPAGEEEPL
-4117 APGQRRLVAD
+4117 APGQRRLLVD
-4127 GTSRRP
+4127 GTVRRP

-4140 GPFDRD
+4140 GPFDRE

-4161 LRTTVGEV
+4161 LRTTMRSS
-4169 RRVAARGPGLTERH
+4169 RRVGVGGPGLTERT

-4189 AREPFDLTAEPAFRA
+4189 AREPFDLATEPAFRA

-4231 LATAYAARRRG
+4231 LAGAYAARRAG
-4242 GEPAWAPLPISYTD
+4242 DEPAWTPLPISYTD

-4261 TALPARSPADRDD
+4261 GALPVRSPADRDD

-4283 HSGES
+4283 
-4288 GGSGASG
+4288 APSG
-4295 AASVVAVEIDAGHR
+4295 AADASVIAVELDPGQR

-4316 RRTRTSLLMVLQA
+4316 RRTRASLLMVLQA
-4329 ALASALTAEGAGE
+4329 ALAWALTAEGAGE

-4377 DPSVEELLDRVRRAD
+4377 APSPEELLDRVRRAD

-4399 TAFADVAA
+4399 TPFADVAA
-4407 HTGLARPPVALVH
+4407 HTGLTRPPVALVH

-4442 ASSADLTLAFWETAP
+4442 ASFADLTLAFWETAP
-4457 GRAMAIELIHDPAVV
+4457 GQPMAIELIHDPAAV
-4472 DDATARRILDRVLAF
+4472 DDALARRILDRVLAF
-4487 GV
+4487 GA

>member
-1 MSTLDAARP
+1 MSTLADRP
-10 AAVGVGRTWPDRF
+10 STLGVGRTWPERF

-28 ARGDAVAVEMGD
+28 ARGDAIAVELGD
-40 ESLTY
+40 ASLTY
-45 GALAD
+45 AALAD
-50 RAGRLAAALR
+50 RAARLATVLR
-60 AHGAAP
+60 GHGAGP

-73 LPRSVDQ
+73 LPRSIDQ

-99 DQPEERIRFVLDD
+99 DQPEERIRLVLDD

-119 TTPELRDALPPEWR
+119 TTRELREDLPAEWAGRAL
-133 ARAVLL
+133 LL
-139 PDLDLTATPPA
+139 EDLDLAGAAPA
-150 PLDPGVSVD
+150 PLDPGIPVTG
-159 ALAYVIYTS
+159 LAYVIYTS

-192 ERLGVGPDDRVLAF
+192 ERLGVGADDRVLAF

-220 SLLSGARMVVV
+220 SLLSGGRLVIV
-231 PSELRAPVPELAAYL
+231 PSELRAPVPELAT
-246 YAHDVS
+246 YAHAHGAT

-261 AAMPEDVTL
+261 AAMPADVTL

-304 ATVNST
+304 ATVNAT
-310 LGESHPGTL
+310 LGESHPDAL
-319 DGTSVPIG
+319 DGASVPIG

-338 DAALAPV
+338 DERLAPV
-345 ADGEPGE
+345 ADGVPGE

-377 DPFGGPGD
+377 DPFGEPGD

-394 VRHGEVL
+394 VRHDEVL
-401 DFRGRTDDQV
+401 DFLGRTDDQV

-423 ESEMRSHPGV
+423 ESEMRGHPAV
-433 AQAAAVVREDLPAGR
+433 AQAAAVVRDDLPAGR
-448 GLVGYVVPA
+448 GLVGYVVPST
-457 LGEAG
+457 GDTAG
-462 EGRVDEWKELHEVLY
+462 DERVARRVSQWKELHEVLY

-523 AGGRVLEVGV
+523 AGRRVLEIGV

-545 VERYVGIDLSAEGI
+545 VEHYVGIDLSAEGI
-559 AALQRRVD
+559 AALARRVD
-567 ASDVLR
+567 GDAVLR
-573 GRVVLE
+573 DRVVLE
-579 TRPAHEVRGV
+579 TRPAHEVAGV
-589 DGGPFD
+589 AGGPFD
-595 AIVINSVAQYFPG
+595 AVVVNSVAQYFPD
-608 ADYLAAVLR
+608 AEYLRAVLR
-617 DAAGLLAPGGSILV
+617 DAAGLLAPGGSVLV

-644 AGVETARDPGR
+644 AGVETAREPSADL
-655 DPAALRR
+655 DTLRR
-662 AVDASAA
+662 AVDASVA

-680 FRDVADELG
+680 FRVVADELG

-700 HHDELSRYRY
+700 FHDELSRYRY
-710 HAVLYADVSEFRG
+710 HAVLAPDVSTFRACSAG
-723 YGPEVRSRPWTG
+723 KYSQGLTWTG
-735 SVEEVREALAA
+735 SVEEVREALAE
-746 SDAVRLVG
+746 SPHLRVVG

-767 ARVDGTAL
+767 ARVDGTEPPA
-775 PDVPA
+775 VPA

-786 IALAPGRARATW
+786 LALAPGRARATW

-804 RFEVLYSDA
+804 RFEVLYGDA

-833 VGALTSAVRE
+833 VTAVTSAVRE

-860 VPALPTLPSGK
+860 VPELPTLPSGK
-871 LDRAALPAPDLAAE
+871 LDRSALPAPDLAAE
-885 LDGTAP
+885 VEGTAP

-900 AVFAE
+900 ALFAE
-905 LLGVPGIGVHDDF
+905 LLNLPGIGVHDDF
-918 FAVGGDSIL
+918 FGVGGDSIL
-927 SVSLVARARAAGL
+927 SVSLVVRARAAGL
-940 AITPRQIF
+940 EITPRQIF
-948 THRTVAGLA
+948 THRTVAALA
-957 EVAAARDDGTEDG
+957 GVATAREETADES
-970 VAVELDDT
+970 VAVEIDDT
-978 ARAALGDT
+978 ARAALGAL
-986 GDTAEVWP
+986 GDDHDEVWP

-1028 WRAAAQRLL
+1028 WRSAVQRLV

-1051 DGRVVQAIAESVDLP
+1051 DGRVVQAIATSVEVP
-1066 WRAVDLRDLDTPA
+1066 WREVDLRDLDTPA
-1079 AERALDD
+1079 TESALDD

-1098 ARPPLIRAAL
+1098 AAPPLLRAAL
-1108 VHTGDDTAALV
+1108 VHTDDDAAALV

-1134 VVRELLADTGEATPD
+1134 VVRELLADEGDETPD
-1149 TDLPT
+1149 VDAGT
-1154 HRARHARLPDQAADL
+1154 HRARYARLPDRAADL

-1175 LADLDGPTRLLGAL
+1175 LAGLDGPTRLLEAL
-1189 APDAGVGAPEPAR
+1189 APDAPVGGPEPER
-1202 APRHHQRR
+1202 APRHHQRH
-1210 LGIDERTTGR
+1210 LGVDEETTSR

-1242 VVGRLTGS
+1242 MVGRLTGT

-1261 RDGVLPGVEDA
+1261 RDGVLPGIEDA

-1285 WAPGEPVA
+1285 WAPEQSAGDA
-1293 DVLDALQAHRTEL
+1293 LAALQAHRTEL

-1341 VEAVDVVDAVHYP
+1341 VEAIDVVDAVHYP

-1368 IKHDP
+1368 VKHDP

-1381 ELVVAQLRRTLDR
+1381 ELVVAQLRRTLER
-1394 FAADLDA
+1394 LAADLDA
-1401 PVAAIPLRDA
+1401 PVASIPLRDA
-1411 PPRHPDTARPVEP
+1411 PPRHPDTARAVEP
-1424 ATLTSWIADQA
+1424 MTLTDRIAAQV
-1435 AATPDAPAVI
+1435 AATPDAVACI
-1445 AEDGTLTHA
+1445 GEDATLTYA
-1454 ELAGRAAGLARHLA
+1454 ELAGRAAGVARQLA
-1468 GEGAVVG
+1468 GEGPVVG

-1481 ADLVVALAGVLHAGK
+1481 ADLVVALAGVLYAGR
-1496 AYVPLDVD
+1496 AYVPLDPD

-1521 VVTTAS
+1521 VVTTAG
-1527 TDALPDGPR
+1527 TELPDGPR
-1536 RVLVEDAG
+1536 RVHVEDAG
-1544 DADTP
+1544 TGDAP
-1549 LAEPDPDDA
+1549 PVPADPDDA

-1586 WTQETYGLTPDDRV
+1586 WTQDTYGLTGDDRV

-1633 RDPAYLAG
+1633 RDPAYLAQ
-1641 LVADAG
+1641 LVAQAG

-1660 FLATDEV
+1660 FLAADEV
-1667 TEDPSWAASLR
+1667 TEDASWAAPLR

-1687 PAGAAARWRELTGV
+1687 PAGAAARWRALTGV

-1712 AVDVTHHQVSDV
+1712 AVDVTHHPVSDA
-1724 DTARVPIGAP
+1724 DTVRVPIGAP
-1734 VWNTTLHVLDP
+1734 VWNTTLHVLDG

-1781 ADPFA
+1781 ADPFGA
-1786 PGRRL
+1786 PGDRL
-1791 YRTGDLVLR
+1791 YRTGDLVR
-1800 RPDGELEYLGRTDE
+1800 RLPDGEIDYLGRTDE

-1850 SPSLVGYVVGD
+1850 SPALVGYVVGD
-1861 ADGLRAALA
+1861 ADGLREALA

-1883 AIDALP
+1883 ALDALP

-1895 LDRRALPAPELGTG
+1895 LDRKALPAPELTAG

-1923 AIFAEVLGRETCGP
+1923 AIFAEVLGRESCGP

-1981 RVPDTAVGAARV
+1981 RVPETSADTTRV
-1993 EDLVAPVAPEQVR
+1993 EDLRQPVSPDAVT

-2021 EGLFFHAGLDGGVDG
+2021 EGLFFHAGLDGE
-2036 SADVYR
+2036 ADVYR
-2042 IQEIVDLDHRLDADR
+2042 IQETVDLDHRLDADR
-2057 LRDAVATLL
+2057 LRGAVATLL

-2073 AGFTSEGLDEPVQ
+2073 AGFTSEGLEEPVQ
-2086 FVAASLEPPVRVV
+2086 FVAASLEPPVTVV
-2099 DAPSDD
+2099 DAPDDD
-2105 AVAAATAEDRAA
+2105 AVAAATADDRAA
-2117 GFDLAAPP
+2117 GFDLASPP
-2125 LFRVVLVRGPAS
+2125 LFRVVLVRGPES
-2137 DRVLISR
+2137 DRLLISR

-2158 SQLLGAYAGEEL
+2158 AQLLGAYAGDEL

-2185 QDTDAAMEAWRS
+2185 QDTDAAMDAWRT

-2212 PEPLREQDVELDAD
+2212 SEPLREQDLELDAD
-2226 VTARLRALTRE
+2226 VTERLRALTRE

-2245 LSTVWGLALAAATG
+2245 LSTVWGLVLAAATG
-2259 RTDVVLGT
+2259 RSDVVLGT

-2287 TTVPTRLVLDAGE
+2287 TTVPTRLVLDGAE
-2300 SAGALLARVQDERL
+2300 PAGALLARVQSERL
-2314 GLLAQEW
+2314 GLLAHEW

-2330 AGRRTLFDTLFVY
+2330 AGQRTLFDTLFVY
-2343 RPEGGEERIADLA
+2343 RPEGGEERIADLSA
-2356 DRHGVTALRNDDATH
+2356 RHGVTALRNDDATH
-2371 YPMTFIVTPGER
+2371 YPLTFIVTPGER
-2383 MRLTLAHTLSDD
+2383 MRLTLAHTLPDD
-2395 GARAWLDRFT
+2395 EAQAWLDRFT

-2412 ADPEV
+2412 AGPDT
-2417 AVPALDPLLPAEREA
+2417 AVSALDPLLPAEREA
-2432 VTSGRDGAPADLGN
+2432 VVAGRDGAPVDLGN

-2454 ERAALVPDD
+2454 ERAARVPDD
-2463 LALVSGNVALTYRE
+2463 LALVSGDVELTYRE

-2517 LRTGAAYLPLE
+2517 LRAGAAYLPLE
-2528 LDHPAE
+2528 LDHPDE
-2534 RLRETIADAEPVALV
+2534 RLRETLADAEPVALV
-2549 TVARV
+2549 TLARV
-2554 AERFGGVP
+2554 ADRFSGVP
-2562 AIVLDDPDVAAE
+2562 ALVLDDPAVAAE

-2581 SLSDAELGDFAR
+2581 PLEDAELGDFAR

-2612 GRPKGVV
+2612 GKPKGVV

-2692 ADEHAVDVVNV
+2692 AAEHAVDVVNV
-2703 TPTYAD
+2703 TPTYAE
-2709 ALIEEGLLAERGMP
+2709 ALIEEGLLADRGMP

-2759 NTLGGGTEDSA
+2759 NTLGGGTGDSA

-2787 PWLRPVPDGVPGEL
+2787 EWLRPVPDGVPGEL

-2807 LARGYWRRPGLT
+2807 LARGYWRRAGLT

-2845 PGTGGVLDFLSR
+2845 PGSGGVLDFLGR

-2870 PGEVAAVLTA
+2870 PGEVAAALTS

-2893 SGPGGSARLVGY
+2893 SGPGGSARLIGY
-2905 VVRAGDLEVAAVRDD
+2905 VVPAAGDAAQRSSTIDTALDVAAVRDD
-2920 LRGRLPDHLVP
+2920 LRARLPDHLVP

-2949 VGALPTPDLAPAG
+2949 TGALPTPDLAPAG
-2962 GGRPPATPEEETL
+2962 GGRPPATEAEETL

-3017 DVTLRDLFDAPTPAA
+3017 DVALRDLFDAPTPAA
-3032 LAGRVGSREPVA
+3032 LAGRAGTRGAAEP
-3044 ARPELTSRE
+3044 RPELVPRE
-3053 RPGALPLSAAQQR
+3053 RPAELPLSAAQQR

-3072 LGETGGSAT
+3072 LDETGGSAN

-3092 RPDGEELDVDALAAA
+3092 RPDGARLDVDALSAA

-3112 SRHEPLRTLI
+3112 ARHEPLRTLI
-3122 DGATQRVLSEVRIP
+3122 DGGSQRVLTDVRVP
-3136 LTRASASSEDEAAEL
+3136 LTRASAASEEEAAEI

-3161 LARRPPLRATVIAL
+3161 LTRRPPLRATVIEV
-3175 PGGALG
+3175 GD
-3181 AGEHLLVLVL
+3181 EHLLVLVL

-3211 YAARRDGHAPVF
+3211 YAARRDGHAPDLA
-3223 TPLPVT
+3223 PLPVT
-3229 YGDYALWQAE
+3229 YADYALWQAE
-3239 LLGSSDG
+3239 LLGDGSS
-3246 GSPEAARQR
+3246 EAGRQL
-3255 AFWADALA
+3255 AFWAEALA

-3289 LPLDDA
+3289 LPLDAD

-3301 ELARERGA
+3301 TLARDRGA

-3362 LSGAPSFGELVDRVR
+3362 LSGAPSFGDVVDRVR
-3377 AADLAAFAHADL
+3377 TVDLAAFAHADV

-3409 FQVMVGHHVRSGSP
+3409 FQVMVGHHVRSGAP
-3423 LSLPGLEITEDDV
+3423 LSLPGLEVTEDDV

-3447 SFVEDTAS
+3447 SFVES
-3455 GGAITLHLEYAADL
+3455 GDDLTLHLEYAADL
-3469 FDRDSAE
+3469 YDRASAE
-3476 RIAERFARVAGS
+3476 RIAGRFAQVAGA
-3488 VVTAP
+3488 VVATP
-3493 DAPVAD
+3493 DAPVAEVD
-3499 VGVLADDERERL
+3499 VLAGDERAVLE
-3511 ARIEGRPDARA
+3511 AVEGRPDARA

-3533 RHVDTTPDAVA
+3533 RHADATPHAVA
-3544 VADADRAVS
+3544 VADEEREVT
-3553 YAELDGLA
+3553 YAELDALA
-3561 EAVAD
+3561 EGVAD
-3566 LLVGVGPEDVVA
+3566 RLDGVGPEDVVA
-3578 VAVPRSVTMVAA
+3578 VAVPRSVAMVAA

-3600 WLPIDLAHPPERLAH
+3600 WLPLDLAHPAERLAH
-3615 MLADSGAVRVVVTPA
+3615 MLADSGAARVVVTPE
-3630 TAERVPSGP
+3630 TAPRVPDGP
-3639 PQVVLDGVEPAPRR
+3639 EPVVLDDLVATPRR
-3653 DRARPA
+3653 ERARPDG
-3659 SLDAAAY
+3659 LDAAAY

-3681 VPHEGIGSLAATSV
+3681 VPHEGIGSLAATAV
-3695 DRMGVTAEARIL
+3695 DRMGVGPDSRIL

-3719 ELTMALTLGG
+3719 ELTMALTVGG
-3729 RLEILPDDAR
+3729 RLEILPDAAR
-3739 VAGPPLTDFLRDRR
+3739 VAGPPLTDALHERR

-3763 VAALPDDCVI
+3763 VAALPEDCVI

-3787 PDLVARWAERLRMLV
+3787 PDLVARWADRLDMLV

-3814 LWRTR
+3814 LWPTRT
-3819 SDWSGPLPIGDPDP
+3819 DWAGPLPIGEPDP
-3833 NTVVRVLGPRLEPVA
+3833 NTVVRVLGPRLERVA

-3866 VGRPDL
+3866 VGQPGL
-3872 TAERFV
+3872 TASRFLP
-3878 ADPYGAPGARLYRTG
+3878 DPHGRPGARLYRTG
-3893 DRARWRRDPAASAGW
+3893 DRARWRPDPLASGGW
-3908 VLDFLGRDDDQVKIR
+3908 VLDFLGRDDDQIKIR

-3929 GEVAAALAEH
+3929 GEVAAALSEH
-3939 PGVAQAVAVADRD
+3939 PEVAQAVAVADRD

-3964 ASGPVDVDEVRAT
+3964 VGGTVDVDDVRAA

-4014 DWSALVTSA
+4014 DWSALVSSA
-4023 APTTPEEERLAAI
+4023 APSTPEEERLAAI

-4084 APTVAGLAVRV
+4084 APTVAALAARV
-4095 ADAPRAR
+4095 AGAPRAR
-4102 PRPTPGGPPGAEEPL
+4102 PRPAPSGPPGEEEPL
-4117 APGQRRLVAD
+4117 APGQRRLLAE
-4127 GTSRRP
+4127 GTVRRP

-4161 LRTTVGEV
+4161 LRTVVGASS
-4169 RRVAARGPGLTERH
+4169 RRVAAAGPGLTERT

-4189 AREPFDLTAEPAFRA
+4189 ARQPFDLAAEPAFRA

-4231 LATAYAARRRG
+4231 LSTAYAARRSG
-4242 GEPAWAPLPISYTD
+4242 TEPAWTPLPVSYTD
-4256 YARWA
+4256 YVRWA
-4261 TALPARSPADRDD
+4261 GALPGRPPGERDD

-4283 HSGES
+4283 PS
-4288 GGSGASG
+4288 SGAG
-4295 AASVVAVEIDAGHR
+4295 GEASVIAVELDAGRR

-4329 ALASALTAEGAGE
+4329 ALASALTAEGAGS
-4342 DLPLV
+4342 DLPVV

-4377 DPSVEELLDRVRRAD
+4377 DPSPEELLDRVRRTD

-4407 HTGLARPPVALVH
+4407 HTGLTRPPVALVH
-4420 HEDVGMAGEQS
+4420 HEDVGLAGEQA
-4431 VLGALDAVPTG
+4431 VLGTLDAVPTG
-4442 ASSADLTLAFWETAP
+4442 ASFADLTLAFWETAP
-4457 GRAMAIELIHDPAVV
+4457 GRPMAIELIHDPAAV
-4472 DDATARRILDRVLAF
+4472 DEATARRILERVLAF
-4487 GV
+4487 AT